1 MSTAG
6 FSTAFGSYEGQGLD
20 FTGSVFK
27 ARLCQSNKDG
37 GKKVLVFFQSTTK
50 LELMMVDE
58 SGISVKDFGTKGV
71 LRKLKR
77 IRKEIPGLS
86 TRPKELRSRIISDV
100 KEARSPEVETRS
112 LDVSRIFM
120 PPADRQ
126 GKAKTNQK
134 VVPGVVVGPPPNEL
148 LGNPAAKMSDAP
160 LPKPSTSK
168 PKRRNVLNPTA
179 AAFKPR
185 AAAAPA
191 PSPSRDSL
199 RATAQPFLP
208 SSMKKQETKQTK
220 EESKQAQQESIQ
232 AKQDAK
238 QTNQK
243 EHTDAMKLDGSGGAA
258 RKARSNSTA
267 EQFARSVYVNNIP
280 KRADWMHI
288 ATAFRPVGPTVRVY
302 RKPGENWAHVYFP
315 DVASVETAVTL
326 AMQGRILIGEKK
338 LSVRR
343 RERVKMSER
352 RIKKSLKI
360 SRAYFSAASA
370 IDQLQKRLRID
381 SERKR
386 AEEKK
391 KAKAALLQ
399 QLASRPPSKKKRRY
413 STKSAPAFSPKSSP
427 LMTTFA
433 PRTPKGTTL
442 RPTLDHIPPLN
453 ENEELLPPAAPAP
466 AVASRRPLC
475 LNNMGSVGGI
485 AMWGGD
491 ISKLN
496 PQQPQLLPVLKV
508 EVQGEIHAP
517 RLPVVSIVRRAM
529 GIASPPV
536 SPTDTAASFKVIRY
550 EHLVIEVSNEKK
562 LYRCKEADNTTVSDD
577 EKSNLG
583 RADSDGPIVKT
594 FSRAEL
600 LGLRTSEK
608 VRRNEK
614 KSVCI
619 VSGHNSS
626 VDTCAYSRNDKNV
639 CLGFFHQVSDLPD
652 LSRLFPREKK
662 DKDRKQRRGSSKKRG
677 GTPDSRTPSRTPVMR
692 PLLARSNSL
701 LENKRLGPPSTSHFR
716 RRRRTQSEKIPTTI
730 PSRQSHRVTF
740 DLSNLRT
747 AGGALP
753 EGRAT
758 HEGKHKATAEGIG
771 GSGVGGVDGKKD
783 SKSSRRK
790 WVVKV

>member
-608 VRRNEK
+608 V
-614 KSVCI
+614 
-619 VSGHNSS
+619 
-626 VDTCAYSRNDKNV
+626 
-639 CLGFFHQVSDLPD
+639 SDLPD